1 MGGAPQWTDPLD
13 AVSET
18 AILRIPE
25 RLARP
30 LRSPSFRRL
39 ALGKSIS
46 YLGDWLMVA
55 VLVGWVYES
64 TSSVAQVALLMG
76 IRLVPPI
83 VGGSVAAS
91 IVDRLPRQRVLVC
104 SEVACAATIT
114 GALVGVTIGSRPL
127 VFAFVGLCGLVAMVS
142 TVAGNALIPMTVD
155 QDELPAANAIHS
167 VGQEAAMALGAVI
180 GGVMLAVGGPV
191 AGLAANLVSYAVA
204 VLLYARIRVTED
216 APATSSRARGGLL
229 EGLRYVVAQRALAVV
244 VGGFAVV
251 TLAAGLVNATLPK
264 FTTDLGLGAGGY
276 GWALSAL
283 ALGMIAGEA
292 LTGAI
297 AERIEPRWLGAGL
310 AAMGC
315 LFLAFAWSGSAVIAL
330 LVLVAFGVANGF
342 TEVVMM
348 TAIHQQ
354 ADTTYQ
360 GRVFGVG
367 STIWRTTMLG
377 AVALAPVV
385 DAIAS
390 SAPAI
395 SVAALFLFV
404 GAFVVHVTLR
414 PPSLPVPAAA

>member
-1 MGGAPQWTDPLD
+1 MGGAPQSTDPLA
-13 AVSET
+13 AVSRT
-18 AILRIPE
+18 ATLRIPE

-30 LRSPSFRRL
+30 VRSPSFRRL

-83 VGGSVAAS
+83 VGGGVAAS
-91 IVDRLPRQRVLVC
+91 LVDRLPRQRVIVW
-104 SEVACAATIT
+104 SEAACAATIA
-114 GALVGVTIGSRPL
+114 GALIGVTTGSRAL
-127 VFAFVGLCGLVAMVS
+127 VFAFVGLCGLVSMVS
-142 TVAGNALIPMTVD
+142 TVAGNALIPMTVA

-167 VGQEAAMALGAVI
+167 VGQEAAMALGAVT

-204 VLLYARIRVTED
+204 VLLYARIRVTEEP
-216 APATSSRARGGLL
+216 PAKSSRARGGLL

-390 SAPAI
+390 SAQAI

-414 PPSLPVPAAA
+414 PLSLPVPAAA